1 MEIMNT
7 LKEKGIALQDE
18 GMTTINSLFHI
29 ASMSGSSEM
38 DSFLEN
44 MDFGDFHSFMP
55 SLTKREYDSY
65 EGSLSELLFDHDKF
79 GFLAECSFNIPQ
91 KFSFRED
98 GSFQSCSN
106 SCSFYPFYIYAESMD
121 ELLDKV
127 IEEDV
132 RMFEKEANKARKEMS
147 ITLQ

>member
-1 MEIMNT
+1 MKT
-7 LKEKGIALQDE
+7 LKEKGITLQNE

-38 DSFLEN
+38 NRFLED
-44 MDFGDFHSFMP
+44 MDFEDYHSFMP

-65 EGSLSELLFDHDKF
+65 EGSLDELLFDYDKF

-106 SCSFYPFYIYAESMD
+106 SCSYYPFYVYAESMD
-121 ELLDKV
+121 ELLDKAV
-127 IEEDV
+127 EEDE
-132 RMFEKEANKARKEMS
+132 RMFEEETNKARKEMG
-147 ITLQ
+147 IALQ

>member
-1 MEIMNT
+1 MKT
-7 LKEKGIALQDE
+7 LKEKGITLQDE
-18 GMTTINSLFHI
+18 GMTTINRLFHI

-38 DSFLEN
+38 DSFLED
-44 MDFGDFHSFMP
+44 MDFEDYRSFMP

-65 EGSLSELLFDHDKF
+65 EGSLDELLFDYYKF

-98 GSFQSCSN
+98 GSFQSCSS
-106 SCSFYPFYIYAESMD
+106 SCSFYPFYVYAESMD

-127 IEEDV
+127 IEEDE
-132 RMFEKEANKARKEMS
+132 RMFEKEINKARKEMG
-147 ITLQ
+147 IALQ

>member
-1 MEIMNT
+1 MNST
-7 LKEKGIALQDE
+7 LKQKGLSLLDE

-38 DSFLEN
+38 DDFLSN
-44 MDFGDFHSFMP
+44 MDFGDFHSFIP

-65 EGSLSELLFDHDKF
+65 GDSLSELLFDHDKF
-79 GFLAECSFNIPQ
+79 GFLAECAFNIPQ

-98 GSFQSCSN
+98 GTFQSCSN
-106 SCSFYPFYIYAESMD
+106 SCSFYPFYVYAENMD

-127 IEEDV
+127 IEEDK
-132 RMFEKEANKARKEMS
+132 RMFDKEISKARKGVG
-147 ITLQ
+147 ITLK

>member
-1 MEIMNT
+1 MNST
-7 LKEKGIALQDE
+7 LKQKGLSLQDE

-38 DSFLEN
+38 DDFLSN
-44 MDFGDFHSFMP
+44 MDFGDFHSFIP

-65 EGSLSELLFDHDKF
+65 GDSLSELLFDHDKF
-79 GFLAECSFNIPQ
+79 GFLAECAFNIPQ

-98 GSFQSCSN
+98 GTFQSCSN
-106 SCSFYPFYIYAESMD
+106 SCSFYPFYVYAENMD

-127 IEEDV
+127 IEEDK
-132 RMFEKEANKARKEMS
+132 RMFDKEISKARKGVG
-147 ITLQ
+147 ITLK

>member
-1 MEIMNT
+1 MKQT
-7 LKEKGIALQDE
+7 LKEKGITLQDE
-18 GMTTINSLFHI
+18 GMTTINNLFHI

-38 DSFLEN
+38 DSFLGN
-44 MDFGDFHSFMP
+44 MDFGDFHSFIP
-55 SLTKREYDSY
+55 SLTAREYDSY
-65 EGSLSELLFDHDKF
+65 GGSLGELLFDHDKF

-106 SCSFYPFYIYAESMD
+106 SCSFYPFYVYAESMD

-127 IEEDV
+127 LNEDGKI
-132 RMFEKEANKARKEMS
+132 FDKETAKARKEMG
-147 ITLQ
+147 ITLK

>member
-1 MEIMNT
+1 MKT
-7 LKEKGIALQDE
+7 LKEKGITLQNE

-29 ASMSGSSEM
+29 ASMGGSSEM

-65 EGSLSELLFDHDKF
+65 EGSLDELLFDHDKF

-106 SCSFYPFYIYAESMD
+106 SCSFYPFYVYAESMD

-127 IEEDV
+127 IEEDE
-132 RMFEKEANKARKEMS
+132 RMFEKEANKARKEMG
-147 ITLQ
+147 IALQ